1 MEWRVLWMVKWL
13 LLQIWCTVFRQ
24 SMPFVV
30 DRVLQMKDQSNEF
43 FLALQQIADYVRSIH
58 TLASAAYGSQRASPG
73 ITTSTNWP
81 LASVWLTDKPS
92 QSALA
97 YKHASWDSRENTW
110 PCCIWKQERGVLRPR
125 RWNRQF
131 QLTRCCLLHLSKLA
145 ELYETSREVKSNSLT
160 ASVAVLKTT

>member
-58 TLASAAYGSQRASPG
+58 TLASAAYGWQRASPG
-73 ITTSTNWP
+73 IATSANWP
-81 LASVWLTDKPS
+81 LATVWLTDKPS

-97 YKHASWDSRENTW
+97 YKHASWDSKQNTW
-110 PCCIWKQERGVLRPR
+110 PCYIWKQERGVLRPCCIWKQERGVLRPYCIWKQER
-125 RWNRQF
+125 GVLRPNPLW
-131 QLTRCCLLHLSKLA
+131 LTG
-145 ELYETSREVKSNSLT
+145 
-160 ASVAVLKTT
+160 LKAPTN